1 MTDVE
6 KKSVNIDGVEYSFD
20 ELSQNSKDQIM
31 NLQFVDLQLQQLQNE
46 LAIADTARIG
56 YTNAL
61 KKELK
66 N

>member
-1 MTDVE
+1 MTDAE